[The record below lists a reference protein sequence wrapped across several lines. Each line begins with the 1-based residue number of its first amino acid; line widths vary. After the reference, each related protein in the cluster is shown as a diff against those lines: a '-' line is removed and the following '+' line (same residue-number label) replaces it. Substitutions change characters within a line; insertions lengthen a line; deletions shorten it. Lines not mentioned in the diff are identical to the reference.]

1 MLKHVGKMKHNG
13 AKVCIVYRTL
23 PGDAYSALVVGSS
36 TLTDAYHN
44 SLMNEVESAQG
55 QQANELGDH
64 LSSRYFT
71 DGANMLEQLHVTGKL
86 VKVPTSN
93 VMVTPDTSTEISLD
107 ELNVMIAEQKGVSL
121 NDLSIKD
128 DMPHKQRKTQTQ
140 DVEIKDLSNLANE
153 RNTEPTS
160 SLIAENSNPT
170 ARELRARADKMFK
183 EASLLRKKADDI
195 DPPKKKTSASAN
207 TKAVEQ

>member
-36 TLTDAYHN
+36 TLSDAYHN
-44 SLMNEVESAQG
+44 SLMSEVESAQA

-71 DGANMLEQLHVTGKL
+71 DGTNILEQLHNTGKL

-93 VMVTPDTSTEISLD
+93 VWMTPDTVTEISLD
-107 ELNVMIAEQKGVSL
+107 ELNVMIAEQKGVTL

-140 DVEIKDLSNLANE
+140 EVEVKDLSDLAND

-160 SLIAENSNPT
+160 SLIAESANPT
-170 ARELRARADKMFK
+170 ASELRSKADRLYK
-183 EASLLRKKADDI
+183 EAALLRKKADEI
-195 DPPKKKTSASAN
+195 DPPKKKPSATQN
-207 TKAVEQ
+207 KEAVE